1 MNEGSRTRADWL
13 LLAGFCAFL
22 FFFGLNYFGLVGAD
36 EPRYAQ
42 VAREMLARRD
52 WITPTLGGTPW
63 LEKPALYYWQAML
76 AYKVFGVSDWA
87 ARLPSALD
95 ATLMII
101 AMYWF
106 LLRFGRGAHLDGA
119 LIAASCA
126 AVIAYARAAS
136 PDMPL
141 TAALTIAL
149 LAWYAWY
156 QTGGKAFLAIFYS
169 FAALGTL
176 AKGPVAMLLVASIIT
191 IFAIAQRDWA
201 FIRRSLWIPG
211 VLIFCLIAVP
221 WYLLV
226 QLRNPDFFRVFILQ
240 HNFARF
246 GTNLYHHPQPIWFY
260 LPVTLLAL
268 VPWTIF
274 VSAAVLKAI
283 RTWWSDRKSPSCS
296 DNDLSLFLLIWLLL
310 PVIFFSLSRSKL
322 PGYILPSVPAGALLL
337 SEYLHRRASDEAPPP
352 RWLFVLHSIFAATPI
367 VPALM
372 IQYILIR
379 HGFPWGHGTA
389 VATAVALAVAI
400 GMAVTL
406 SRGSGLPLLRFVTL
420 VPVVLTVA
428 AILRIGGPSFD
439 ATLSARPLAQDLAS
453 MDTKHLP
460 VAVLG
465 VSRETDYGLAFYR
478 DQIPLHYELGQI
490 PLGEHLLVAPEGA
503 DSQIAKDTP
512 DRRVSHLGKFAAQ
525 HLEYYWVSAPAVM
538 SGMHH

>member
-1 MNEGSRTRADWL
+1 MNESFRTRADWL

-42 VAREMLARRD
+42 VAREMLARHD

-63 LEKPALYYWQAML
+63 LEKPPLYYWQAML
-76 AYKVFGVSDWA
+76 AYSVFGVSDWA

-95 ATLMII
+95 ATLMIV

-106 LLRFGRGAHLDGA
+106 LLRFRQSAHLDGA
-119 LIAASCA
+119 LIVASCA

-141 TAALTIAL
+141 TAALTVAL
-149 LAWYAWY
+149 LTWYAWY
-156 QTGGKAFLAIFYS
+156 QTGGKVFLAIFYAS
-169 FAALGTL
+169 VAIGTL
-176 AKGPVAMLLVASIIT
+176 AKGPVAILLVGGIIT
-191 IFAIAQRDWA
+191 VFAIAQRDWA

-211 VLIFCLIAVP
+211 VLIFGLIALP

-226 QLRNPDFFRVFILQ
+226 QLRNPEFFRIFIWQ

-246 GTNLYHHPQPIWFY
+246 GTNLYHHPQPVWFY
-260 LPVTLLAL
+260 LPVILLAL

-274 VSAAVLKAI
+274 VSAAVLEAI
-283 RTWWSDRKSPSCS
+283 RTWWSGRKSLTPT
-296 DNDLSLFLLIWLLL
+296 DKDLSLFLLIWLLL

-337 SEYLHRRASDEAPPP
+337 SEYLHRGASDGASPP
-352 RWLFVLHSIFAATPI
+352 RWLFVLHSMVAAAPI
-367 VPALM
+367 APALM
-372 IQYILIR
+372 IQYILVQHR
-379 HGFPWGHGTA
+379 CPWGRGGMVAA
-389 VATAVALAVAI
+389 VVALAVAI
-400 GMAVTL
+400 GMAATL
-406 SRGSGLPLLRFVTL
+406 SRGSGMPLFRFVTL
-420 VPVVLTVA
+420 VPVVLAVA

-439 ATLSARPLAQDLAS
+439 ATLSARPLAQELAS

-465 VSRETDYGLAFYR
+465 VSRETDYGLTFYR
-478 DQIPLHYELGQI
+478 NQIPAHYELGQI
-490 PLGEHLLVAPEGA
+490 PSGEHLLVAPEGA
-503 DSQIAKDTP
+503 EPQIAKVTP
-512 DRRVSHLGKFAAQ
+512 DRRVSHLGNFAAQ
-525 HLEYYWVSAPAVM
+525 HLEYYWVSAPGVM
-538 SGMHH
+538 SDMHH

>member
-1 MNEGSRTRADWL
+1 LNEGSRTRADWL

-42 VAREMLARRD
+42 VAREMLARHD

-63 LEKPALYYWQAML
+63 LEKPPLYYWQAML
-76 AYKVFGVSDWA
+76 AYSVFGVSDWA

-95 ATLMII
+95 GTLMVI
-101 AMYWF
+101 AIYWF
-106 LLRFGRGAHLDGA
+106 LLRFRRGAHLDGA

-141 TAALTIAL
+141 TVALTVAL
-149 LAWYAWY
+149 LTWYAWY
-156 QTGGKAFLAIFYS
+156 QTGGKVFLAIFYAS
-169 FAALGTL
+169 VALGTL
-176 AKGPVAMLLVASIIT
+176 AKGPVAMLLVGGIIT

-211 VLIFCLIAVP
+211 VLIFCLVALP

-226 QLRNPDFFRVFILQ
+226 QLRNPEFFRVFILQ

-260 LPVTLLAL
+260 LPVILLAVL
-268 VPWTIF
+268 PWTVF

-283 RTWWSDRKSPSCS
+283 GTWWSDCKPSSRS
-296 DNDLSLFLLIWLLL
+296 DNDLRVFLLIWLLL

-337 SEYLHRRASDEAPPP
+337 SEYLHRSASNAASPP
-352 RWLFVLHSIFAATPI
+352 RWLFVLHSMVAAAPI
-367 VPALM
+367 APALM
-372 IQYILIR
+372 IQYLLVQHR
-379 HGFPWGHGTA
+379 FPWGRGGT
-389 VATAVALAVAI
+389 VAAAVALAVAI
-400 GMAVTL
+400 GMAATL
-406 SRGSGLPLLRFVTL
+406 SRTSGLPLLRFVTL
-420 VPVVLTVA
+420 VPVVLAVA

-439 ATLSARPLAQDLAS
+439 ATLSARPLAQELAS

-460 VAVLG
+460 VAVFG

-478 DQIPLHYELGQI
+478 DQIPAHYELGQI
-490 PLGEHLLVAPEGA
+490 PSGEHLLVAPEGA
-503 DSQIAKDTP
+503 EPQIAKATP
-512 DRRVSHLGKFAAQ
+512 DRRVSHLGNFAAQ
-525 HLEYYWVSAPAVM
+525 RLEYYWVSAPGTM
-538 SGMHH
+538 SDMHH